1 MKEFEQLYSELF
13 PGEKWKCMT
22 CPMMTRWY
30 TVGLGAK
37 QVLKEWER
45 LKVMAKKIRQAYSA
59 ESAANK
65 CASALTS
72 LLAEPGLKTHVEFIC
87 AYDKTWWNRHF
98 LWLQSTD
105 NFTKSYDHLKIM

>member
-1 MKEFEQLYSELF
+1 MKKYNGDSMIHSAYNLQYGGGGGMELQEFEQLYSELF

-22 CPMMTRWY
+22 CPVMTRWY

-37 QVLKEWER
+37 QVLKEWEK
-45 LKVMAKKIRQAYSA
+45 LKVMAKKIRQAYST

-72 LLAEPGLKTHVEFIC
+72 LLAKPGLKAHVEFIC
-87 AYDKTWWNRHF
+87 A
-98 LWLQSTD
+98 
-105 NFTKSYDHLKIM
+105 